1 MESDLSETMSEK
13 AYSEKSKQFETA
25 LNDGSSKP
33 SLTVRIRR
41 KPAAK
46 SIRTDTTVAEPV
58 VESKFLTLSQDSGE
72 DPVKLKQ
79 LTNMNGRSKM
89 FQIEIENPDAPLDTS
104 NEIPLD
110 FTLVQQQ
117 PYPYEDASTMD
128 ALCQEDLESQR
139 ADAPK

>member
-58 VESKFLTLSQDSGE
+58 VESKFLTLS
-72 DPVKLKQ
+72 
-79 LTNMNGRSKM
+79 
-89 FQIEIENPDAPLDTS
+89 
-104 NEIPLD
+104 
-110 FTLVQQQ
+110 
-117 PYPYEDASTMD
+117 
-128 ALCQEDLESQR
+128 
-139 ADAPK
+139 